1 MKKNISKILL
11 LMMACIIA
19 YLFLLPLLFMV
30 FTSFKGV
37 AESVTSTTLLPKEW
51 TFENY
56 IELFHNTDTS
66 PVIQWLINTAII
78 TICGTAL
85 RITTSV
91 LAAYALA
98 RLNVPGKKIILIG
111 LIWAM
116 AIPEIVT
123 YFPLF
128 YIFKQIGG
136 LNTYWALI
144 LPSGSGVMCIYLIY
158 NFLIDFPKELE
169 EAGKGAIVYG
179 RDIVTG
185 LPMEKEIP
193 TDLVSESMLENFNV
207 IIDNIRVILERTP
220 PELSAD
226 IFRRGLYLTGGASQ
240 VNHLAELLAK
250 GTGLKVNVSENPVSG
265 VALGLA
271 KIIKDDNYK
280 SVAYLEGM
288 SR

>member
-169 EAGKGAIVYG
+169 EAGLVEGANIFQILWHIV
-179 RDIVTG
+179 
-185 LPMEKEIP
+185 LPSVKP
-193 TDLVSESMLENFNV
+193 VV
-207 IIDNIRVILERTP
+207 ITQAFITFL
-220 PELSAD
+220 
-226 IFRRGLYLTGGASQ
+226 GLYNSYLWPSLVINKNETRTITLGIAALVLGENYTNPGMMMAATVVS
-240 VNHLAELLAK
+240 VIPVMIIFIFANKYIVK
-250 GTGLKVNVSENPVSG
+250 GFTHSG
-265 VALGLA
+265 
-271 KIIKDDNYK
+271 IK
-280 SVAYLEGM
+280 
-288 SR
+288 